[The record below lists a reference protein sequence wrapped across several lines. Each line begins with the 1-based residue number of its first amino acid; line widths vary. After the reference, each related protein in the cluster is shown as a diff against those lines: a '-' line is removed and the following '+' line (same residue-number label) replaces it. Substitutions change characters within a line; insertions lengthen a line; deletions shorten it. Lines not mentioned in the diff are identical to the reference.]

1 VFRRGEQGWSSRDVL
16 TGTVLTQCLQGSAQ
30 CCAGAS
36 RDGLAGMYY
45 KGCSNRDGFDA
56 VFAGFC
62 AVFRRG
68 EQGWSSRDGL
78 AGMFKQGRF

>member
-1 VFRRGEQGWSSRDVL
+1 MAGSSRDVL

-30 CCAGAS
+30 CFAGAWDM
-36 RDGLAGMYY
+36 RAGMF
-45 KGCSNRDGFDA
+45 NRDGFDA

-78 AGMFKQGRF
+78 QGMFKQGRF

>member
-1 VFRRGEQGWSSRDVL
+1 
-16 TGTVLTQCLQGSAQ
+16 
-30 CCAGAS
+30 
-36 RDGLAGMYY
+36 MYF

-78 AGMFKQGRF
+78 AGMVYKGCINRDGFDAVFAGFCESSKIK